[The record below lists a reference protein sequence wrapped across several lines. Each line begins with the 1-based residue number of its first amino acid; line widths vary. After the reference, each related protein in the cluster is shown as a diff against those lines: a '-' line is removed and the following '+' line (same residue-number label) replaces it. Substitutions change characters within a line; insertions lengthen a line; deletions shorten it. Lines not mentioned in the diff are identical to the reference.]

1 MKKLAGTV
9 TVEPV
14 RTSQEKRR
22 PSGTVNVGLGSTS
35 NEGIVPV
42 ASDYVIPEAGE
53 ELYTAEPASAEPAS
67 AEPAPAESSEIPVAT
82 DEQQDKVDTF
92 AVGPDGAGGFNA
104 ARRTSSNGYL
114 SKRQIIQLKAEKKQ
128 SEKLISRLQIENKR
142 LASQVIINHHINVM

>member
-1 MKKLAGTV
+1 MAGTV

-53 ELYTAEPASAEPAS
+53 ELDTAVPASAEPASAEPAS
-67 AEPAPAESSEIPVAT
+67 AESGETPVAT
-82 DEQQDKVDTF
+82 DEQHDKVDTF
-92 AVGPDGAGGFNA
+92 AVGPDGGFNA